1 MHRKSGWHDTL
12 NEMVSKFVVSI
23 SLYYSCVYLHHVD
36 SGMVANVGDGFMKKE
51 PKYSQKANWEI
62 VGKMYLDNVINAV
75 VILLDGMCHHPDI
88 QKGC

>member
-1 MHRKSGWHDTL
+1 
-12 NEMVSKFVVSI
+12 
-23 SLYYSCVYLHHVD
+23 
-36 SGMVANVGDGFMKKE
+36 MVANVGDGFMKKE
-51 PKYSQKANWEI
+51 QKYSQKANWEI